1 MAGRQLYT
9 STQGRVKVWPLA
21 THGRPEAAQFRGR
34 KKATGGVN
42 SFEGSGGNSG
52 DQGGTTGGGETSRFL
67 PLLDAFSCRSKRKDG
82 EALLHLS
89 TAPHS
94 LSFDYL
100 ALTSSLN
107 AINHGFSY
115 FLHLQKT
122 NTNLPSSKKMANWR
136 FAFLASACFVRPL
149 YFEWS
154 LHAGQPIQSRASLPQ
169 RWRAFLV
176 TLSSSPSSSISHSQ
190 VSPSHI
196 LRLL

>member
-9 STQGRVKVWPLA
+9 TQGRVKVWPLA

-67 PLLDAFSCRSKRKDG
+67 PLDAFSCRSKRKDG
-82 EALLHLS
+82 EALLHRS

-94 LSFDYL
+94 LSLDYL

-107 AINHGFSY
+107 AINHGFSIFCICKKQTQTY
-115 FLHLQKT
+115 LLQRKWQSGG
-122 NTNLPSSKKMANWR
+122 LRSWHQHA
-136 FAFLASACFVRPL
+136 LSAPYTL
-149 YFEWS
+149 N
-154 LHAGQPIQSRASLPQ
+154 G
-169 RWRAFLV
+169 
-176 TLSSSPSSSISHSQ
+176 LSSLANQFSPE
-190 VSPSHI
+190 
-196 LRLL
+196 LLFHRDGGHF

>member
-1 MAGRQLYT
+1 M
-9 STQGRVKVWPLA
+9 
-21 THGRPEAAQFRGR
+21 
-34 KKATGGVN
+34 N

-67 PLLDAFSCRSKRKDG
+67 PLLDAFSSRSKRKDG

-94 LSFDYL
+94 LSFDYFKL
-100 ALTSSLN
+100 
-107 AINHGFSY
+107 IPR
-115 FLHLQKT
+115 LQMPSIMDSVIFCICKRT

-136 FAFLASACFVRPL
+136 FAFLAPACFVRPL

-154 LHAGQPIQSRASLPQ
+154 LLTGQPIQSRASLPQ